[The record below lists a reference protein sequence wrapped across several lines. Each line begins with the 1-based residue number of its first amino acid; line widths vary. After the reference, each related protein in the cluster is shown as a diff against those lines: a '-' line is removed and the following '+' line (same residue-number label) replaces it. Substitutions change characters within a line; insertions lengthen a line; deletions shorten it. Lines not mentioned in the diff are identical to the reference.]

1 MDLRNDL
8 DFSLAK
14 FLYFFAGDDEFK
26 RLWNLSSENLGHR
39 LKYAY
44 DNQIL
49 TRKDMQVL
57 EIVNEKIMYTD
68 YSDSDFYVKKMNK
81 ITEIILGIKRNFVI
95 TAIKTGDEFNFLNAF
110 EVEMNEFI
118 KNVGFFIE
126 DKELNIHIAIQMW
139 NDFDVMVNTYLNLD
153 ILNNSLEFEICDFL
167 GILYYEPLIHWP
179 ILEEWL
185 NSKCCPKE
193 YIRKFS
199 VRANPIYV
207 TNVMQNNPDIDIN
220 DMLKH
225 IGVI

>member
-1 MDLRNDL
+1 
-8 DFSLAK
+8 
-14 FLYFFAGDDEFK
+14 
-26 RLWNLSSENLGHR
+26 
-39 LKYAY
+39 
-44 DNQIL
+44 
-49 TRKDMQVL
+49 
-57 EIVNEKIMYTD
+57 
-68 YSDSDFYVKKMNK
+68 MNK

-110 EVEMNEFI
+110 EVEMNEFV
-118 KNVGFFIE
+118 KNVGFFIA

-185 NSKCCPKE
+185 NSKGCPKE